1 MCATTVLQ
9 MSVRYAITE
18 DTAQLF
24 MHKVREAMKSNEL
37 HKMNGQ
43 VQVEEKKKANKGRAT
58 TQRKRR

>member
-1 MCATTVLQ
+1 MRATTVLQ

-24 MHKVREAMKSNEL
+24 MHKVRESMKSNEL
-37 HKMNGQ
+37 HKMKGK
-43 VQVEEKKKANKGRAT
+43 VQVEEKKKANKDKAT